1 MSIIRFG
8 QGDTLVLKK
17 KHPCSCNAF
26 TVLRPGSDVR
36 IVCQLCGRDMTIP
49 RETLE
54 KSIKKV
60 VPAEKADEK
69 DGK

>member
-1 MSIIRFG
+1 MAIIRFS

-17 KHPCSCNAF
+17 KHPCSCDSF
-26 TVLRPGSDVR
+26 TVLRPGSDIR

-60 VPAEKADEK
+60 IPANPADEK